1 MVVSRALDHGEVGVE
16 ATDESELAGT
26 ILRGND
32 QIKRYRAYNVHPN
45 LDIMRECI
53 VRVPCKRAHEVVSTY
68 FGVEPQLVPGAE
80 EGKSKGA
87 MGAIACGWPQ
97 TRSQQLSDFIRGAR
111 ARTVVNLAVV
121 YPIAVP
127 NDEVRRV
134 LGG

>member
-1 MVVSRALDHGEVGVE
+1 
-16 ATDESELAGT
+16 
-26 ILRGND
+26 
-32 QIKRYRAYNVHPN
+32 
-45 LDIMRECI
+45 MRESI
-53 VRVPCKRAHEVVSTY
+53 VCVSGKRAHEVVSTD
-68 FGVEPQLVPGAE
+68 FSVEPQLVPGAE

-87 MGAIACGWPQ
+87 MGAVACGGPQ
-97 TRSQQLSDFIRGAR
+97 ARSQQLGDFIRGAR